1 MDAIA
6 PRVQRIWTAQQSR
19 YQAAPRPLARVFNI
33 LLAKEEKLMVTNLV
47 VCVVDHGVYPNSMSL
62 KQALDLH

>member
-1 MDAIA
+1 MDAFA

-19 YQAAPRPLARVFNI
+19 YQAALWLFARVSNT
-33 LLAKEEKLMVTNLV
+33 LLAKEEKLMVTNLM

-62 KQALDLH
+62 K